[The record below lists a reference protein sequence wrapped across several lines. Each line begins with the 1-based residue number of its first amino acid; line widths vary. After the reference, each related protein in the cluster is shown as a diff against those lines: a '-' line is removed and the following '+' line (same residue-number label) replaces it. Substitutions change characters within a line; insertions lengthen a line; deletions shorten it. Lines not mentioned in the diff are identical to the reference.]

1 MTDFDEDEDLFDFDG
16 SGVGTGGDEDDL
28 DIAEFLSSI
37 DDSDASA
44 ILDLADSEDA
54 HLASKPAVSEEALA
68 GPEPVAALP
77 SRSGTKQ
84 VVVAPAGPLWKQP
97 GAMVVVGLGAV
108 LLIANV
114 SGFLMTWQN
123 NTSMVQRVEAAR
135 LDMEATLARAQR
147 DISNEVGRMGTMTQ
161 PQSPATLGVAS
172 FQSIEEHL
180 DQGDFAT
187 ARRLLYTK
195 LSRLDRQPLDT
206 RVEIEAHALFLLAEA
221 DRREAVVLSES
232 AATEVGS

>member
-54 HLASKPAVSEEALA
+54 HLASKPAVSEET
-68 GPEPVAALP
+68 PERNEPVAALP
-77 SRSGTKQ
+77 SRSHSRQ
-84 VVVAPAGPLWKQP
+84 MAAAPAGPLWKQP
-97 GAMVVVGLGAV
+97 GALVVIGLGAA

-161 PQSPATLGVAS
+161 PQSPATLGTAS
-172 FQSIEEHL
+172 FHSIEEHL
-180 DQGDFAT
+180 EQGDFAT

-195 LSRLDRQPLDT
+195 LTRLDRQPLDV
-206 RVEIEAHALFLLAEA
+206 RIEIEAHALFLLAEA
-221 DRREAVVLSES
+221 DRREAVVLAES